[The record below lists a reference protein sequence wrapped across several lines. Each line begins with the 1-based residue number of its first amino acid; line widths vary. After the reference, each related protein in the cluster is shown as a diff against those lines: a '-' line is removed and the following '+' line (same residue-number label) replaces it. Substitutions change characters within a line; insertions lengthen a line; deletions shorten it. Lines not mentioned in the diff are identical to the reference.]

1 MARHVLSLGLS
12 LSLAYVALA
21 FTPLSEQTFHYPD
34 QIPYQVDTDPTGRG
48 PQYGYTK
55 CNSTT
60 EGPNSI
66 CQLAMLNHIDD
77 FCLWSSPDKNETIGD
92 VEAKTVAYCTQPG
105 HGTRIM
111 PPGTLT
117 AVQVLRAPSYILF
130 TGHINQVNVDLQSND
145 YGGELDPFGAD
156 LRGNPL
162 GSLVYSNGFPSNN
175 GNNNT
180 YQQVHHWHNFMGSNI
195 FCFKICDD
203 AVANSGVFCNNVF
216 DRTGCAFVA
225 PAAYPTDVFEVC
237 ESDNMDPVGV
247 YVTNGVTS
255 TYKQPGEGTEI
266 TSLPSIR
273 TPASS
278 SCTTYDSSLLYAAAA
293 SHFTSSAT
301 SPTGTSSPSGSGSGS
316 GSKVTTTTS
325 GKPGGSTTTPTSSKS
340 NPSGAADRRVNV
352 TNLMAVGIGM
362 GPFVA
367 IAASI
372 VAGFGAILAGL

>member
-1 MARHVLSLGLS
+1 
-12 LSLAYVALA
+12 
-21 FTPLSEQTFHYPD
+21 
-34 QIPYQVDTDPTGRG
+34 
-48 PQYGYTK
+48 
-55 CNSTT
+55 
-60 EGPNSI
+60 
-66 CQLAMLNHIDD
+66 
-77 FCLWSSPDKNETIGD
+77 
-92 VEAKTVAYCTQPG
+92 VAYCTKPG

-111 PPGTLT
+111 SPGTLT
-117 AVQVLRAPSYILF
+117 AVQVLRAPSYTLF
-130 TGHINQVNVDLQSND
+130 TGHINQVNIGLQSND

-162 GSLVYSNGFPSNN
+162 GGLVYSNGFPSNN
-175 GNNNT
+175 GNNNS
-180 YQQVHHWHNFMGSNI
+180 YQQVHRWHNFMGSNI

-203 AVANSGVFCNNVF
+203 AVTNSGVYCNNVY

-266 TSLPSIR
+266 TSLPSIK

-278 SCTTYDSSLLYAAAA
+278 SCTTYDSSALYAAAA
-293 SHFTSSAT
+293 SLFTSSSS
-301 SPTGTSSPSGSGSGS
+301 SPTGTTTGTSAPSGS

-325 GKPGGSTTTPTSSKS
+325 GKPGGSTTSPKSSSTPSD
-340 NPSGAADRRVNV
+340 AADRRVDL
-352 TNLMAVGIGM
+352 TSLKAVGIGM
-362 GPFVA
+362 GPVVA